1 MLRKLMKHEFR
12 ATGRVMGPLFGL
24 LLIAALAAR
33 FSVGVLLESDARFL
47 NLLGGLFT
55 TAFVIA
61 IVGVCVMSLVLMIN
75 RFRTNLLGDE
85 GYIMF
90 TLPASVHQQ
99 IWSKLIVS
107 AVWFIATGLA
117 VVAAGFI
124 LVAQQGFWL
133 EIRRGFAEIFRH
145 LTAYYAFNGTAFLLE
160 LLALIFVG
168 CCVLCLEFYAA
179 MAIGHS
185 FANHKVLY
193 SVLSFLGLQFVMQL
207 LSGGILVGTNYDLL
221 AVSLPS
227 DGVLAMHSVMLT
239 VIASTAVFGAVYYV
253 ITTMFLKKRLNL
265 EYTRQ
270 QILRSPRK
278 AVFPGAAG
286 FPLPRRAR

>member
-47 NLLGGLFT
+47 NLLGGLFV
-55 TAFVIA
+55 TAFAIA
-61 IVGVCVMSLVLMIN
+61 IAGVCVMSLVLMIN

-107 AVWFIATGLA
+107 AVWFIAAGLA
-117 VVAAGFI
+117 VAAASFI
-124 LVAQQGFWL
+124 LVAQQGFWE

-185 FANHKVLY
+185 FAAHKVLY

-207 LSGGILVGTNYDLL
+207 LSGGILVGTNYDFLVV
-221 AVSLPS
+221 ALPS

-239 VIASTAVFGAVYYV
+239 MIVSTAVFGAVYYV

-265 EYTRQ
+265 E
-270 QILRSPRK
+270 
-278 AVFPGAAG
+278 
-286 FPLPRRAR
+286 

>member
-24 LLIAALAAR
+24 LLIAAIAAR
-33 FSVGVLLESDARFL
+33 FSVGVLLESSARFL

-145 LTAYYAFNGTAFLLE
+145 LTAYYAFNGTAFLFE

-185 FANHKVLY
+185 FAAHKVLY
-193 SVLSFLGLQFVMQL
+193 SVVSFLGLQFVMQL
-207 LSGGILVGTNYDLL
+207 LSGGILVGTNYDILVV
-221 AVSLPS
+221 ALPS

-239 VIASTAVFGAVYYV
+239 MIVSTAVFGAVYYV

-265 EYTRQ
+265 E
-270 QILRSPRK
+270 
-278 AVFPGAAG
+278 
-286 FPLPRRAR
+286 

>member
-1 MLRKLMKHEFR
+1 MKHEFR

-24 LLIAALAAR
+24 LLIAAIAAR
-33 FSVGVLLESDARFL
+33 FSVGVLLESSARFL

-107 AVWFIATGLA
+107 AVWFIAAGLA
-117 VVAAGFI
+117 VAAASFI
-124 LVAQQGFWL
+124 LVAQQGFWE

-145 LTAYYAFNGTAFLLE
+145 LTAYYAFNGTAFLFE

-207 LSGGILVGTNYDLL
+207 LSGGILVGTNYDILVV
-221 AVSLPS
+221 ALPS

-239 VIASTAVFGAVYYV
+239 MIVSTAVFGAVYYV

-265 EYTRQ
+265 E
-270 QILRSPRK
+270 
-278 AVFPGAAG
+278 
-286 FPLPRRAR
+286 

>member
-24 LLIAALAAR
+24 LLIAAIAAR
-33 FSVGVLLESDARFL
+33 FSVGVLLESSARFL

-107 AVWFIATGLA
+107 TVWF
-117 VVAAGFI
+117 AA
-124 LVAQQGFWL
+124 
-133 EIRRGFAEIFRH
+133 
-145 LTAYYAFNGTAFLLE
+145 
-160 LLALIFVG
+160 
-168 CCVLCLEFYAA
+168 
-179 MAIGHS
+179 
-185 FANHKVLY
+185 
-193 SVLSFLGLQFVMQL
+193 
-207 LSGGILVGTNYDLL
+207 
-221 AVSLPS
+221 
-227 DGVLAMHSVMLT
+227 
-239 VIASTAVFGAVYYV
+239 
-253 ITTMFLKKRLNL
+253 
-265 EYTRQ
+265 
-270 QILRSPRK
+270 
-278 AVFPGAAG
+278 
-286 FPLPRRAR
+286 

>member
-24 LLIAALAAR
+24 LLIAAIAAR
-33 FSVGVLLESDARFL
+33 FSVGVLLESSARFL

-124 LVAQQGFWL
+124 LVAQQGFWW

-145 LTAYYAFNGTAFLLE
+145 LTAYYAFNGTAFLFE

-185 FANHKVLY
+185 FAAHKVLY

-207 LSGGILVGTNYDLL
+207 LSGGILVGTNYDFLVV
-221 AVSLPS
+221 ALPS

-239 VIASTAVFGAVYYV
+239 MIVSTAVFGAVYYV

-265 EYTRQ
+265 E
-270 QILRSPRK
+270 
-278 AVFPGAAG
+278 
-286 FPLPRRAR
+286 

>member
-145 LTAYYAFNGTAFLLE
+145 LTAYYAFNGTAFLFE

-185 FANHKVLY
+185 FAAHKVLY

-207 LSGGILVGTNYDLL
+207 LSGGILVGTNYDFLVV
-221 AVSLPS
+221 ALPS

-239 VIASTAVFGAVYYV
+239 MIVSTAVFGAVYYV

-265 EYTRQ
+265 E
-270 QILRSPRK
+270 
-278 AVFPGAAG
+278 
-286 FPLPRRAR
+286 

>member
-47 NLLGGLFT
+47 NLLGGLFV
-55 TAFVIA
+55 TAFAIA
-61 IVGVCVMSLVLMIN
+61 IAGVCVMSLVLMIN

-145 LTAYYAFNGTAFLLE
+145 LTAYYAFNGTAFLFE

-221 AVSLPS
+221 TVSLPS

-265 EYTRQ
+265 E
-270 QILRSPRK
+270 
-278 AVFPGAAG
+278 
-286 FPLPRRAR
+286 

>member
-1 MLRKLMKHEFR
+1 
-12 ATGRVMGPLFGL
+12 MGPLFGL
-24 LLIAALAAR
+24 LLIAAIAAR
-33 FSVGVLLESDARFL
+33 FSVGVLLESSARFL

-145 LTAYYAFNGTAFLLE
+145 LTAYYAFNGTAFLFE

-185 FANHKVLY
+185 FAAHKVLY

-221 AVSLPS
+221 TVSLPS

-265 EYTRQ
+265 E
-270 QILRSPRK
+270 
-278 AVFPGAAG
+278 
-286 FPLPRRAR
+286 

>member
-12 ATGRVMGPLFGL
+12 ATGRILLPLFGIL
-24 LLIAALAAR
+24 LLTALAAR
-33 FSVGVLLESDARFL
+33 FSVGVLLEQQGWL
-47 NLLGGLFT
+47 PNLIGGLLLA
-55 TAFVIA
+55 AFFLA

-117 VVAAGFI
+117 VVAASFI
-124 LVAQQGFWL
+124 LVAQQGFWQD
-133 EIRRGFAEIFRH
+133 IRWGIRQMFQG

-160 LLALIFVG
+160 LLGLVFVS
-168 CCVLCLEFYAA
+168 CCVLCLAFYAA

-207 LSGGILVGTNYDLL
+207 LSGGLLIGTNYNRIF
-221 AVSLPS
+221 VLPS
-227 DGVLAMHSVMLT
+227 QDAVLAMHSAMLT
-239 VIASTAVFGAVYYV
+239 LIVSTAVFGAVYYV
-253 ITTMFLKKRLNL
+253 ITVFFLKKHLNL
-265 EYTRQ
+265 E
-270 QILRSPRK
+270 
-278 AVFPGAAG
+278 
-286 FPLPRRAR
+286 

>member
-1 MLRKLMKHEFR
+1 MLRKLIKHEFR

-24 LLIAALAAR
+24 LLIAAIAAR
-33 FSVGVLLESDARFL
+33 FSVGVLLESSARFL

-145 LTAYYAFNGTAFLLE
+145 LTAYYAFNGTAFLFE

-207 LSGGILVGTNYDLL
+207 LSGGILVGTNYDILVV
-221 AVSLPS
+221 ALPS

-265 EYTRQ
+265 E
-270 QILRSPRK
+270 
-278 AVFPGAAG
+278 
-286 FPLPRRAR
+286 

>member
-12 ATGRVMGPLFGL
+12 ATGRAMGPLFGL
-24 LLIAALAAR
+24 LLIAAIAAR
-33 FSVGVLLESDARFL
+33 FSVGVLLESSARFL

-90 TLPASVHQQ
+90 TLPASVHQHV
-99 IWSKLIVS
+99 WSKLIVS
-107 AVWFIATGLA
+107 VIWFAATVL
-117 VVAAGFI
+117 VVALAFFI
-124 LVAQQGFWL
+124 MFYQVGMIKKFFGGLGDLFYEVFRSRYWGDAVLFCL
-133 EIRRGFAEIFRH
+133 E
-145 LTAYYAFNGTAFLLE
+145 FLL
-160 LLALIFVG
+160 L
-168 CCVLCLEFYAA
+168 CCVGAGAMCLEFYAA

-207 LSGGILVGTNYDLL
+207 LSGGILVGTNYDILVV
-221 AVSLPS
+221 ALPS

-239 VIASTAVFGAVYYV
+239 MIVSTAVFGAVYYV

-265 EYTRQ
+265 E
-270 QILRSPRK
+270 
-278 AVFPGAAG
+278 
-286 FPLPRRAR
+286 

>member
-24 LLIAALAAR
+24 LLIAAIAAR
-33 FSVGVLLESDARFL
+33 FSVGVLLESSARFL

-145 LTAYYAFNGTAFLLE
+145 LTAYYTFNGTAFLFE

-185 FANHKVLY
+185 FAAHKVLY

-207 LSGGILVGTNYDLL
+207 LSGGILVGTNYDFLVV
-221 AVSLPS
+221 ALPS

-239 VIASTAVFGAVYYV
+239 MIVSTAVFGAVYYV

-265 EYTRQ
+265 E
-270 QILRSPRK
+270 
-278 AVFPGAAG
+278 
-286 FPLPRRAR
+286 

>member
-47 NLLGGLFT
+47 NLLGGLFV
-55 TAFVIA
+55 TAFAIA
-61 IVGVCVMSLVLMIN
+61 IAGVCVMSLVLMIN

-107 AVWFIATGLA
+107 AVWFIAAGLA
-117 VVAAGFI
+117 VAAASFI
-124 LVAQQGFWL
+124 LVAQQGFWE

-185 FANHKVLY
+185 FAAHKVLY
-193 SVLSFLGLQFVMQL
+193 SVLSFLVLQFVMQL
-207 LSGGILVGTNYDLL
+207 LSGGILVGTNYDILVV
-221 AVSLPS
+221 ALPS

-239 VIASTAVFGAVYYV
+239 MIVSTAVFGAVYYV

-265 EYTRQ
+265 E
-270 QILRSPRK
+270 
-278 AVFPGAAG
+278 
-286 FPLPRRAR
+286 

>member
-1 MLRKLMKHEFR
+1 MLRKLIKHEFR

-24 LLIAALAAR
+24 LLIAAIAAR
-33 FSVGVLLESDARFL
+33 FSVGVLLESSARFL

-145 LTAYYAFNGTAFLLE
+145 LTAYYAFNGTAFLFE

-207 LSGGILVGTNYDLL
+207 LSGGILVGTNYDFLVV
-221 AVSLPS
+221 ALPS

-239 VIASTAVFGAVYYV
+239 MIVSTAVFGAVYYV

-265 EYTRQ
+265 E
-270 QILRSPRK
+270 
-278 AVFPGAAG
+278 
-286 FPLPRRAR
+286 

>member
-24 LLIAALAAR
+24 LLIAAIAAR
-33 FSVGVLLESDARFL
+33 FSVGVLLESSARFL

-107 AVWFIATGLA
+107 AVWFIAAGLA
-117 VVAAGFI
+117 VAAASFI
-124 LVAQQGFWL
+124 LVAQQGFWE

-145 LTAYYAFNGTAFLLE
+145 LTAYYAFNGTAFLFE

-185 FANHKVLY
+185 FAAHKVLY

-207 LSGGILVGTNYDLL
+207 LSGGILVGTNYDFLVV
-221 AVSLPS
+221 ALPS

-239 VIASTAVFGAVYYV
+239 MIVSTAVFGAVYYV

-265 EYTRQ
+265 E
-270 QILRSPRK
+270 
-278 AVFPGAAG
+278 
-286 FPLPRRAR
+286 

>member
-24 LLIAALAAR
+24 LLIAAIAAR
-33 FSVGVLLESDARFL
+33 FSVGVLLESSARFL

-145 LTAYYAFNGTAFLLE
+145 LPAYYAFNGTAFLFE

-185 FANHKVLY
+185 FAAHKVLY

-207 LSGGILVGTNYDLL
+207 LSGGILVGTNYDFLVV
-221 AVSLPS
+221 ALPS

-239 VIASTAVFGAVYYV
+239 MIVSTAVFGAVYYV

-265 EYTRQ
+265 E
-270 QILRSPRK
+270 
-278 AVFPGAAG
+278 
-286 FPLPRRAR
+286 

>member
-24 LLIAALAAR
+24 LLIAAIAAR
-33 FSVGVLLESDARFL
+33 FSVGVLLESSARFL

-107 AVWFIATGLA
+107 AVWFIAAGLA
-117 VVAAGFI
+117 VAAASFI

-145 LTAYYAFNGTAFLLE
+145 LTAYYAFNGTAFLFE

-221 AVSLPS
+221 TVSLPS

-265 EYTRQ
+265 E
-270 QILRSPRK
+270 
-278 AVFPGAAG
+278 
-286 FPLPRRAR
+286 

>member
-24 LLIAALAAR
+24 LLIAAIAAR
-33 FSVGVLLESDARFL
+33 FSVGVLLESSARFL

-185 FANHKVLY
+185 FAAHKVLY

-207 LSGGILVGTNYDLL
+207 LSGGILVGTNYDFLVV
-221 AVSLPS
+221 ALPS

-239 VIASTAVFGAVYYV
+239 MIVSTAVFGAVYYV

-265 EYTRQ
+265 E
-270 QILRSPRK
+270 
-278 AVFPGAAG
+278 
-286 FPLPRRAR
+286 

>member
-24 LLIAALAAR
+24 LLIAAIAAR
-33 FSVGVLLESDARFL
+33 FSVGVLLESSARFL

-145 LTAYYAFNGTAFLLE
+145 LTAYYAFNGTAFLFE

-185 FANHKVLY
+185 FAAHKVLY

-207 LSGGILVGTNYDLL
+207 LSGGILVGTNYDFLVV
-221 AVSLPS
+221 ALPS

-239 VIASTAVFGAVYYV
+239 LIASTAVFGAVYYV

-265 EYTRQ
+265 E
-270 QILRSPRK
+270 
-278 AVFPGAAG
+278 
-286 FPLPRRAR
+286 

>member
-24 LLIAALAAR
+24 LLIAAIAAR
-33 FSVGVLLESDARFL
+33 FSVGVLLESSARFL

-145 LTAYYAFNGTAFLLE
+145 LTAYYAFNGTAFLFE

-185 FANHKVLY
+185 FAAHKVLY
-193 SVLSFLGLQFVMQL
+193 SVLSFLGLLFVMQL

-221 AVSLPS
+221 TVSLPS

-265 EYTRQ
+265 E
-270 QILRSPRK
+270 
-278 AVFPGAAG
+278 
-286 FPLPRRAR
+286 

>member
-24 LLIAALAAR
+24 LLIAAIAAR
-33 FSVGVLLESDARFL
+33 FSVGVLLESSARFL

-145 LTAYYAFNGTAFLLE
+145 LTAYYAFNGTAFLFE

-185 FANHKVLY
+185 FAAHKVLY

-207 LSGGILVGTNYDLL
+207 LSGGILVGTNYDILVV
-221 AVSLPS
+221 ALPS
-227 DGVLAMHSVMLT
+227 DGVLTMHSVMLT
-239 VIASTAVFGAVYYV
+239 MIVSTAVFGAVYYV

-265 EYTRQ
+265 E
-270 QILRSPRK
+270 
-278 AVFPGAAG
+278 
-286 FPLPRRAR
+286 

>member
-24 LLIAALAAR
+24 LLIAAIAAR
-33 FSVGVLLESDARFL
+33 FSVGVLLESSARFL

-145 LTAYYAFNGTAFLLE
+145 LTAYYAFNGTAFLFE

-179 MAIGHS
+179 MAIGHI
-185 FANHKVLY
+185 FAAHKVLY

-207 LSGGILVGTNYDLL
+207 LSGGILVGTNYDIL
-221 AVSLPS
+221 VVVLPS

-239 VIASTAVFGAVYYV
+239 MIVSTAVFGAVYYV

-265 EYTRQ
+265 E
-270 QILRSPRK
+270 
-278 AVFPGAAG
+278 
-286 FPLPRRAR
+286 

>member
-24 LLIAALAAR
+24 LLIAAIAAR
-33 FSVGVLLESDARFL
+33 FSVGVLLESSARFL

-145 LTAYYAFNGTAFLLE
+145 LTAYYAFNGTAFLFE

-185 FANHKVLY
+185 FAAHKVLY

-207 LSGGILVGTNYDLL
+207 LSGGILVGTNYDILVV
-221 AVSLPS
+221 ALPS

-239 VIASTAVFGAVYYV
+239 MIVYTAVFGAVYYV

-265 EYTRQ
+265 E
-270 QILRSPRK
+270 
-278 AVFPGAAG
+278 
-286 FPLPRRAR
+286 

>member
-24 LLIAALAAR
+24 LLIAAIAAR
-33 FSVGVLLESDARFL
+33 FSVGVLLESSARFL

-55 TAFVIA
+55 TAFAIA
-61 IVGVCVMSLVLMIN
+61 IAGVCVMSLVLMIN

-145 LTAYYAFNGTAFLLE
+145 LTAYYAFNGTAFLFE

-185 FANHKVLY
+185 FAAHKVLY

-207 LSGGILVGTNYDLL
+207 LSGGILVGTNYDILVV
-221 AVSLPS
+221 ALPS

-239 VIASTAVFGAVYYV
+239 MIVSTAVFGAVYYV

-265 EYTRQ
+265 E
-270 QILRSPRK
+270 
-278 AVFPGAAG
+278 
-286 FPLPRRAR
+286 

>member
-24 LLIAALAAR
+24 LLIAAIAAR
-33 FSVGVLLESDARFL
+33 FSVGVLLESSARFL
-47 NLLGGLFT
+47 NLLGGLFV
-55 TAFVIA
+55 TAFAIA
-61 IVGVCVMSLVLMIN
+61 IAGVCVMSLVLMIN

-145 LTAYYAFNGTAFLLE
+145 LTAYYAFNGTAFLFE

-185 FANHKVLY
+185 FAAHKVLY

-207 LSGGILVGTNYDLL
+207 LSGGILVGTNYDFLVV
-221 AVSLPS
+221 ALPS

-239 VIASTAVFGAVYYV
+239 MIVSTAVFGAVYYV

-265 EYTRQ
+265 E
-270 QILRSPRK
+270 
-278 AVFPGAAG
+278 
-286 FPLPRRAR
+286 

>member
-12 ATGRVMGPLFGL
+12 ATGRVMVPLFGL
-24 LLIAALAAR
+24 LLIAAIAAR
-33 FSVGVLLESDARFL
+33 FSVGVLLESSARFL

-145 LTAYYAFNGTAFLLE
+145 LTAYYAFNGTAFLFE

-185 FANHKVLY
+185 FAAHKVLY

-207 LSGGILVGTNYDLL
+207 LSGGILVGTNYDILVV
-221 AVSLPS
+221 ALPS

-239 VIASTAVFGAVYYV
+239 MIVSTAVFGAVYYV

-265 EYTRQ
+265 E
-270 QILRSPRK
+270 
-278 AVFPGAAG
+278 
-286 FPLPRRAR
+286 

>member
-47 NLLGGLFT
+47 NLLGGLFV
-55 TAFVIA
+55 TAFAIA
-61 IVGVCVMSLVLMIN
+61 IAGVCVMSLVLMIN

-107 AVWFIATGLA
+107 AVWFIAAGLA
-117 VVAAGFI
+117 VAAASFI
-124 LVAQQGFWL
+124 LVAQQGFWE

-221 AVSLPS
+221 TVSLPS

-265 EYTRQ
+265 E
-270 QILRSPRK
+270 
-278 AVFPGAAG
+278 
-286 FPLPRRAR
+286 

>member
-47 NLLGGLFT
+47 NLLGGLFV
-55 TAFVIA
+55 TAFAIA
-61 IVGVCVMSLVLMIN
+61 IAGVCVMSLVLMIN

-107 AVWFIATGLA
+107 AVWFIAAGLA
-117 VVAAGFI
+117 VAAASFI
-124 LVAQQGFWL
+124 LVAQQGFWE

-145 LTAYYAFNGTAFLLE
+145 LTAYYAFNGTAFLFE

-207 LSGGILVGTNYDLL
+207 LSGGILVGTNYDFLVV
-221 AVSLPS
+221 ALPS

-265 EYTRQ
+265 E
-270 QILRSPRK
+270 
-278 AVFPGAAG
+278 
-286 FPLPRRAR
+286 

>member
-12 ATGRVMGPLFGL
+12 ATGRVMAPLFGL
-24 LLIAALAAR
+24 LLIAAIAAR
-33 FSVGVLLESDARFL
+33 FSVGVLLESSARFL

-145 LTAYYAFNGTAFLLE
+145 LTAYYAFNGTAFLFE

-185 FANHKVLY
+185 FAAHKVLY

-207 LSGGILVGTNYDLL
+207 LSGGILVGTNYDFLVV
-221 AVSLPS
+221 ALPS

-239 VIASTAVFGAVYYV
+239 MIVSTAVFGAVYYV

-265 EYTRQ
+265 E
-270 QILRSPRK
+270 
-278 AVFPGAAG
+278 
-286 FPLPRRAR
+286 

>member
-24 LLIAALAAR
+24 LLIAAIAAR
-33 FSVGVLLESDARFL
+33 FSVGVLLESSARFL

-107 AVWFIATGLA
+107 AVWFIAACLA
-117 VVAAGFI
+117 VAAASFI

-145 LTAYYAFNGTAFLLE
+145 LTAYYAFNGTAFLFE

-185 FANHKVLY
+185 FAAHKVLY

-221 AVSLPS
+221 TVSLPS

-265 EYTRQ
+265 E
-270 QILRSPRK
+270 
-278 AVFPGAAG
+278 
-286 FPLPRRAR
+286 

>member
-24 LLIAALAAR
+24 LLIAAIAAR
-33 FSVGVLLESDARFL
+33 FSVGVLLESSARFL

-124 LVAQQGFWL
+124 LVAQQGFWE

-207 LSGGILVGTNYDLL
+207 LSGGILVGINYDLL
-221 AVSLPS
+221 TVSLPS

-265 EYTRQ
+265 E
-270 QILRSPRK
+270 
-278 AVFPGAAG
+278 
-286 FPLPRRAR
+286 

>member
-24 LLIAALAAR
+24 LLIAAIAAR
-33 FSVGVLLESDARFL
+33 FSVGVLLESSARFL

-145 LTAYYAFNGTAFLLE
+145 LTAYYAFNGTAFLFE

-185 FANHKVLY
+185 FAAHKVLY

-221 AVSLPS
+221 TVSLPS

-239 VIASTAVFGAVYYV
+239 MIVSTAVFGAVYYV

-265 EYTRQ
+265 E
-270 QILRSPRK
+270 
-278 AVFPGAAG
+278 
-286 FPLPRRAR
+286 

>member
-24 LLIAALAAR
+24 LLIAAIAAR
-33 FSVGVLLESDARFL
+33 FSVGVLLESSARFL

-145 LTAYYAFNGTAFLLE
+145 LTAYYAFNGTAFLNE

-185 FANHKVLY
+185 FAAHKVLY

-207 LSGGILVGTNYDLL
+207 LSGGILVGTNYDILVV
-221 AVSLPS
+221 ALPS
-227 DGVLAMHSVMLT
+227 DGVLTMHSVMLT
-239 VIASTAVFGAVYYV
+239 MIVSTAVFGAVYYV

-265 EYTRQ
+265 E
-270 QILRSPRK
+270 
-278 AVFPGAAG
+278 
-286 FPLPRRAR
+286 

>member
-33 FSVGVLLESDARFL
+33 FSVGVLLESSARFL

-145 LTAYYAFNGTAFLLE
+145 LTAYYAFNGTAFLFE

-185 FANHKVLY
+185 FAAHKVLY

-207 LSGGILVGTNYDLL
+207 LSGGILVGTNYDILVV
-221 AVSLPS
+221 ALPS

-239 VIASTAVFGAVYYV
+239 MIVSTAVFGAVYYV

-265 EYTRQ
+265 E
-270 QILRSPRK
+270 
-278 AVFPGAAG
+278 
-286 FPLPRRAR
+286 

>member
-24 LLIAALAAR
+24 LLIAAIAAR
-33 FSVGVLLESDARFL
+33 FSVGVLLESSARFL

-145 LTAYYAFNGTAFLLE
+145 LTAYYAFNGTAFLFE

-185 FANHKVLY
+185 FAAHKVLY

-207 LSGGILVGTNYDLL
+207 LSGGILVGTNNDILVV
-221 AVSLPS
+221 ALPS
-227 DGVLAMHSVMLT
+227 DGVLTMHSVMLT
-239 VIASTAVFGAVYYV
+239 MIVSTAVFGAVYYV

-265 EYTRQ
+265 E
-270 QILRSPRK
+270 
-278 AVFPGAAG
+278 
-286 FPLPRRAR
+286 

>member
-33 FSVGVLLESDARFL
+33 FSVGVLLESSARFL

-107 AVWFIATGLA
+107 AVWFIAAGLA
-117 VVAAGFI
+117 VAAASFI
-124 LVAQQGFWL
+124 LVAQQGFWE

-221 AVSLPS
+221 TVSLPS

-265 EYTRQ
+265 E
-270 QILRSPRK
+270 
-278 AVFPGAAG
+278 
-286 FPLPRRAR
+286 